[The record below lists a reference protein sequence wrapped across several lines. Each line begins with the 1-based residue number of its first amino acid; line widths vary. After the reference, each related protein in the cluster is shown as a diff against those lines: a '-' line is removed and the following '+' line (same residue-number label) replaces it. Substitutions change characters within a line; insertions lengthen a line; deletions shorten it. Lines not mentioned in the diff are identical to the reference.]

1 MQTVT
6 SRQLKNRTGA
16 IIARVRKGERIV
28 VTNHGREVALIVPVS
43 DKPLL
48 MREHLRPFEEAWQ
61 DITATLGRAR
71 PPHKNWKD
79 ALKQSRRRR

>member
-1 MQTVT
+1 MPTVT

-48 MREHLRPFEEAWQ
+48 MREHLRPFEVAWQ
-61 DITATLGRAR
+61 DITSTLSRSR
-71 PPHKNWKD
+71 PPHKTWKD